1 MYSFDS
7 SKFFVIIKITIFAP
21 VIFPSHKKY
30 LLLMSSRL
38 KGVLCGVG
46 AAVSYGMNPLGA
58 LPLYSYGINTN
69 SVLFYRYGLA
79 VILLGI
85 FMAMGRKSFSIT
97 LKEFAVLVPLG
108 ILFALSSLTLF
119 ASFHFMDAGVAST
132 LLFVYPVMVAVIM
145 AMFFKER
152 ITFVT
157 VVSILL
163 SLSGIALLY
172 RGGDGGVLN
181 TTGVLLVMLS
191 SLTYALYIVVVNK
204 SSLRVSSVKLTFYV
218 LLVGVLLIVSC
229 SLLGS
234 NESKIQLL
242 TTPGMWLH
250 ASILAVFPTIVSL
263 LLMVVA
269 VHEIGSTPTAVL
281 GALEPLTAVILG
293 VTLFGERLTV
303 GLSVGIMLIL
313 SAVVLIVLGNS
324 ISLNRITMVAG
335 RFGHL
340 LAKHW
345 RWK

>member
-1 MYSFDS
+1 
-7 SKFFVIIKITIFAP
+7 
-21 VIFPSHKKY
+21 
-30 LLLMSSRL
+30 MSSRL

-132 LLFVYPVMVAVIM
+132 LLFVYP
-145 AMFFKER
+145 
-152 ITFVT
+152 
-157 VVSILL
+157 
-163 SLSGIALLY
+163 IALLY
-172 RGGDGGVLN
+172 RGGDGCALN

-204 SSLRVSSVKLTFYV
+204 SSLRMSSVKLTFYV
-218 LLVGVLLIVSC
+218 LLVGVLLILSC

-242 TTPGMWLH
+242 TTPSMWLH

>member
-1 MYSFDS
+1 MN
-7 SKFFVIIKITIFAP
+7 
-21 VIFPSHKKY
+21 
-30 LLLMSSRL
+30 SRL

-58 LPLYSYGINTN
+58 LPLYSDGINTN

-79 VILLGI
+79 VLLLGL
-85 FMAMGRKSFSIT
+85 FMAVERKSFSIT

-108 ILFALSSLTLF
+108 ILFVLSSLTLF

-145 AMFFKER
+145 ALFFKER
-152 ITFVT
+152 VT
-157 VVSILL
+157 VVTVMSILL

-172 RGGDGGVLN
+172 HGGTGGALN

-191 SLTYALYIVVVNK
+191 SLTYALYIVIVNK
-204 SSLRVSSVKLTFYV
+204 SSLRMSSVKLTFYV
-218 LLVGVLLIVSC
+218 LLVGVLLIT
-229 SLLGS
+229 SLSFFGGD
-234 NESKIQLL
+234 EVKIQLL
-242 TTPGMWLH
+242 TTQHMWLH

-293 VTLFGERLTV
+293 VTLFGEEFTLRLSAGITLIL
-303 GLSVGIMLIL
+303 LSVI
-313 SAVVLIVLGNS
+313 LIVLGNS
-324 ISLNRITMVAG
+324 ISLNRITVVVG
-335 RFGHL
+335 RFGHI